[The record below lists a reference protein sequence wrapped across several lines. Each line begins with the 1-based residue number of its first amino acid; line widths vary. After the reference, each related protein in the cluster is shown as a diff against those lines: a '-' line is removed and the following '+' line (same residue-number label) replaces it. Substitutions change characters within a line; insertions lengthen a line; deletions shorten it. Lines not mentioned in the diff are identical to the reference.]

1 MPLQTAMAVDHT
13 STVRIADEED
23 WLELLIASERIA
35 KWLDAIKSGTQQQ

>member
-1 MPLQTAMAVDHT
+1 MRFPSAMAVDHT

-35 KWLDAIKSGTQQQ
+35 EWLDAIQSGTQQQ